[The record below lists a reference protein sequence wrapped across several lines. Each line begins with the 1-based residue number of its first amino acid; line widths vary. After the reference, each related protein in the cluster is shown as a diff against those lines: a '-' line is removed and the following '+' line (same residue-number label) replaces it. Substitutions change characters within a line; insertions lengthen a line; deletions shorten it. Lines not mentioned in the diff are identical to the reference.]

1 MGLFDAFYN
10 SVNEIKKKKKQIQ
23 SNAGM
28 PKVQTPRR
36 DVGNEFINFFN
47 NRKSTSTVNFESRT
61 SNLNRNNNTST
72 MGSFM
77 DSQKSRIEEF
87 IKQQEEKKKRQEIT
101 NNNQKIKQQDNKYL
115 NSKEINEE
123 IEKKQVE
130 KILQKT
136 NADAYIKYHLST
148 TKPKITKPL
157 SAEEKKNIIDSSKR
171 MEKEIKEDKRK
182 EKYKAI
188 EEVGKELYGITKK
201 SASTANLLVNQ
212 AVEGALKGYESI
224 DDFILYKLAS
234 ASEKIEDENSLFKDK
249 EVEQLVNE
257 YSKQKGEPIE
267 NKKLSTILTDIAKQD
282 VIDTLNSKTQK
293 KLENDSVIKDADSNI
308 LTQSASEVGK
318 MLAMN
323 KLGGALQGVS
333 KLGTAI
339 NSSKKAK
346 AAGKAISMI
355 PFAGSVAGSSSDKA
369 LKEGATLDEA
379 MKYAELNAVVE
390 TAIELFSGGIAGLAG
405 NKLRIIKD
413 LSKSGKFGK
422 IGISTFNT
430 LKKLSRSTKGE
441 IGIKVGEKVLDVTG
455 EGFEEMASEF
465 IEPYLRR
472 MTYDEKAELASR
484 EDYKNAFIGAV
495 ITSTIANTGLS
506 LFNTKTGKEVK
517 LSKKE
522 FSELVKQDLLEDMNN
537 EQNNKLSDSSIRK
550 ENNISNIDSIDN
562 TNITQNGIS
571 EVSEKITKN
580 NNINEENL
588 QYSIDNNSNLLE
600 NKFPIS
606 KKITEKDNIKTT
618 AQRYFD
624 MTKDTTK
631 KIVDTIERFQ
641 DTRNKNATNGNLK
654 IVFDDTVKGNGIITK
669 DTNGNRLMR
678 INPNSNKSYEFI
690 VVHEMT
696 HDLEGTAEYK
706 ELQEVVKEFTGK
718 GFAYEQAKADLE
730 KRYNEFYD
738 KNGLDKKDLNI
749 ESEAMGDILGT
760 VLGDQKFINEV
771 SRKKPNVAKR
781 IVNWINKFIDIHRSK
796 GSDREFKEYLY
807 KIKDS
812 FRKAFEANNIVEN
825 KTNYSIQVDGKGNKY
840 VKVDTDQDIFDGIS
854 EKDYNKIAKMY
865 MQDYLKGEHTI
876 AKNDKVEIGSKGIN
890 KYTNPQQNTAYF
902 KEKMRLST
910 ELKNVLEISQKV
922 SSGVPTKS
930 TTKFPNWEYYKIN
943 FEIGG
948 KNFEGLINIGIDKNG
963 DRKFYEINKIHTIR
977 NIVCFNETKK

>member
-47 NRKSTSTVNFESRT
+47 NRKSTSTVNFGSRT

-77 DSQKSRIEEF
+77 DSQKSRVEEF
-87 IKQQEEKKKRQEIT
+87 IRKSNERKKEEEKKKSI
-101 NNNQKIKQQDNKYL
+101 NNDRKHSTDKYYIPINEKDIDNNKYYTRDKKAIIGKSDLINGKNKIQKKIVTSEDIKNNTAIFRTPADVLHRINATAVNAISSFNIGASQVIEGIPNLVEYGVAQIKDWSNKDIEANQTRKELSEGSRKTVKNRFTNL
-115 NSKEINEE
+115 NEMTKQDTLLPDSAEKGIQMLGQYVAKGGLTAISPVLTDVASFSMDASNAMNEAYQKDGVTDKQAWLRGVSHGVTALMIEKSGGIFSKGTGIDKKIEQRLTKNMRTSLQRTLTRLGVQGVQEGTEE
-123 IEKKQVE
+123 IIEY
-130 KILQKT
+130 
-136 NADAYIKYHLST
+136 NADYMIDK
-148 TKPKITKPL
+148 
-157 SAEEKKNIIDSSKR
+157 IIDN
-171 MEKEIKEDKRK
+171 
-182 EKYKAI
+182 
-188 EEVGKELYGITKK
+188 T
-201 SASTANLLVNQ
+201 
-212 AVEGALKGYESI
+212 
-224 DDFILYKLAS
+224 
-234 ASEKIEDENSLFKDK
+234 
-249 EVEQLVNE
+249 
-257 YSKQKGEPIE
+257 
-267 NKKLSTILTDIAKQD
+267 TD
-282 VIDTLNSKTQK
+282 
-293 KLENDSVIKDADSNI
+293 
-308 LTQSASEVGK
+308 
-318 MLAMN
+318 
-323 KLGGALQGVS
+323 
-333 KLGTAI
+333 
-339 NSSKKAK
+339 
-346 AAGKAISMI
+346 
-355 PFAGSVAGSSSDKA
+355 
-369 LKEGATLDEA
+369 GATLSKAYDSEEA
-379 MKYAELNAVVE
+379 RDSFT
-390 TAIELFSGGIAGLAG
+390 TALATSMIFGGVTTYSSINKISKDYNVSKTKALDIYSLKKDFEPQIVKIEQNRKRLEKDV
-405 NKLRIIKD
+405 NKLERQGKD
-413 LSKSGKFGK
+413 
-422 IGISTFNT
+422 NT
-430 LKKLSRSTKGE
+430 E
-441 IGIKVGEKVLDVTG
+441 EIKVKKKKIEILDASMDCIKMNIKNYIEKVQKGKDQI
-455 EGFEEMASEF
+455 FEE
-465 IEPYLRR
+465 
-472 MTYDEKAELASR
+472 
-484 EDYKNAFIGAV
+484 AV
-495 ITSTIANTGLS
+495 
-506 LFNTKTGKEVK
+506 
-517 LSKKE
+517 
-522 FSELVKQDLLEDMNN
+522 QRN
-537 EQNNKLSDSSIRK
+537 ELSDSSIRK

-562 TNITQNGIS
+562 TDITQNGIS

-588 QYSIDNNSNLLE
+588 QYSIDNKSNLLE

-606 KKITEKDNIKTT
+606 NKITEKDNIRTT

-624 MTKDTTK
+624 MKKDTTK

-781 IVNWINKFIDIHRSK
+781 IVNWINKFIDIHKSK